1 MTKEEYIT
9 EMDMFD
15 KKITATEKLL
25 KRCDTIGITKE
36 EIKKMSDEEKH
47 QALKDYVSSLDDIII
62 EFAKIVMM

>member
-1 MTKEEYIT
+1 MTKEEYMT
-9 EMDMFD
+9 EMDMLD
-15 KKITATEKLL
+15 KKIAAWEKLL

-47 QALKDYVSSLDDIII
+47 QVLKEYVSSLDDILT